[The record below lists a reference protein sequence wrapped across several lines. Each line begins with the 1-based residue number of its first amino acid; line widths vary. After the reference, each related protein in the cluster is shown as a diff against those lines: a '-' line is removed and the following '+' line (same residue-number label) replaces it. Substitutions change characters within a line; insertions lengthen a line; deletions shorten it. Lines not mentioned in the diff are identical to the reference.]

1 MISYQH
7 VRNTRQWRATTGLT
21 QEQFSLLTDHFEE
34 SYYFLYGLTINEL
47 SDGVDLEFKLPTYA
61 DCVFFVLFQLKNGLS
76 YDALGLLIQTDAS
89 NAQRNFE
96 KYLHLLEL
104 TLERQGVMPRRN
116 FDSPA
121 EFEIFLR
128 EDKDIILD
136 GSEQPTQRPSQEQ
149 AQKEAYSG
157 KKNAILIKS

>member
-7 VRNTRQWRATTGLT
+7 VCNTRQWRATTGLT
-21 QEQFSLLTDHFEE
+21 QDQFTLLTTHFEE
-34 SYYFLYGLTINEL
+34 TYRFLYGQTINEL
-47 SDGVDLEFKLPTYA
+47 AQAIDIEFKLPTYA

-89 NAQRNFE
+89 NAQRNFD

-121 EFEIFLR
+121 EFESFLR

-136 GSEQPTQRPSQEQ
+136 GSEQPTQRPANDE
-149 AQKEAYSG
+149 AQKQAYSG
-157 KKNAILIKS
+157 KKNAIPIKS